1 VLQTDVVTRLGITNL
16 SLQRR
21 DSDYGDT
28 RRLAENRL
36 QVDRRII
43 GNLSGLL
50 TLSQQIPTE
59 SGLPANEVDT
69 EQALIGYRIDSLR
82 RLEAQIRA
90 TQAALIADSTEN
102 RFSYI
107 QTFELGSPW
116 AYRGTVVSRSP
127 GVDTVEASVGYL
139 FTNGLRFNS
148 LYVSDGTWFLQ
159 FNYALPFRIS
169 GQGAETFPPNSFRK
183 GGVEGVVFVDEN
195 GDGVHQPNE
204 PTVPK
209 AAILVPGTDSMH
221 SDAQGHFRAWGMPS
235 SAPVSVQLDP
245 LGTDALYVPAQ
256 ERLRTLI
263 RPGELAQIDI
273 AVVPGSGLDGTIVT
287 PPRPGGPSAQA
298 APPRTVSPVYGL
310 RLLLQP
316 VTGGTPRIALVEW
329 DGTFVIETIRP
340 GVYRL
345 APDPEQLE
353 KLGLKVI
360 PASLDVV
367 IPSGKYPVWLDGL
380 RFTLGAGDNPPPAP
394 VNPAP

>member
-1 VLQTDVVTRLGITNL
+1 
-16 SLQRR
+16 
-21 DSDYGDT
+21 
-28 RRLAENRL
+28 
-36 QVDRRII
+36 
-43 GNLSGLL
+43 
-50 TLSQQIPTE
+50 
-59 SGLPANEVDT
+59 
-69 EQALIGYRIDSLR
+69 
-82 RLEAQIRA
+82 
-90 TQAALIADSTEN
+90 
-102 RFSYI
+102 
-107 QTFELGSPW
+107 
-116 AYRGTVVSRSP
+116 
-127 GVDTVEASVGYL
+127 
-139 FTNGLRFNS
+139 
-148 LYVSDGTWFLQ
+148 
-159 FNYALPFRIS
+159 
-169 GQGAETFPPNSFRK
+169 
-183 GGVEGVVFVDEN
+183 
-195 GDGVHQPNE
+195 
-204 PTVPK
+204 
-209 AAILVPGTDSMH
+209 
-221 SDAQGHFRAWGMPS
+221 
-235 SAPVSVQLDP
+235 
-245 LGTDALYVPAQ
+245 
-256 ERLRTLI
+256 LRTLI
-263 RPGELAQIDI
+263 RPGEWAQIDI